1 MFNRRVTRTEASR
14 TVTCLEVSE
23 QGLLPNL
30 KLCSGCDYY
39 RNNIALNAMAQKK
52 PRPLL
57 SQYWQC
63 TTPHKYGEVVSARDL
78 STPYQPVKLTKYNS
92 LQVVTRGSGDVVP
105 SPGNKRVRLFSPRDG
120 DTNDRSNV
128 TVQAMGGMDINA
140 VLTGRNIAMI
150 ERDVAR
156 AEQNKLCRERDRL
169 SDQLAAA
176 VSDLARVKLELA
188 NAVLQRDRYQT
199 ERDVA
204 REERAAALHDVT
216 VILDQR
222 DQAVADLELRHRIAS
237 QNMLAEVQEKNSNL
251 FNSLKEKQTQL
262 VQRVAYLE
270 AMNSGASFLRVSQ
283 NPNKDKMR
291 LIERFATLLSPEL
304 LSKEEQLNEIFEVM
318 FSRRKKFKKFVKAKL
333 CDDIRDSVRLS
344 TCREIK
350 QLFAPWRVL
359 QVMDCSQQS
368 LNQVSIILISKC
380 VTIYFH

>member
-1 MFNRRVTRTEASR
+1 M
-14 TVTCLEVSE
+14 
-23 QGLLPNL
+23 
-30 KLCSGCDYY
+30 
-39 RNNIALNAMAQKK
+39 
-52 PRPLL
+52 
-57 SQYWQC
+57 
-63 TTPHKYGEVVSARDL
+63 
-78 STPYQPVKLTKYNS
+78 
-92 LQVVTRGSGDVVP
+92 
-105 SPGNKRVRLFSPRDG
+105 
-120 DTNDRSNV
+120 
-128 TVQAMGGMDINA
+128 
-140 VLTGRNIAMI
+140 
-150 ERDVAR
+150 
-156 AEQNKLCRERDRL
+156 
-169 SDQLAAA
+169 
-176 VSDLARVKLELA
+176 
-188 NAVLQRDRYQT
+188 LQRDRYQT

-344 TCREIK
+344 MCREIK